1 MAELHA
7 LRYALCPMQDLQL
20 LRRRRKTLKIDRLWK
35 EIKKAELVQLAQ
47 DLIRIPSVRRQGLR
61 GGEEEVALLLA
72 HLLEE
77 MGLDVVVE
85 EVVPCSLNVIG
96 VLQGQEEG
104 PCLMFECHTD
114 VVTEGDA
121 SEWKYGPY
129 EGRLVRNRIYGRGAC
144 DTKGNLAAAVKA
156 VQAISQ
162 SGIPFNGKILL
173 GILVDEEG
181 MMSGVKHFIRQGWAN
196 RVNAAIICEPVDN
209 HLCITQKGALRAE
222 LITSGKMSHG
232 AMPLAGFNPIP
243 PMVSILEKIRQ
254 LEEEEIGRL
263 GKDTFLGFPS
273 ITPTVLHAPVKGEPQ
288 LNVIPQQCRALLD
301 IRTVPGQSHEAL
313 KKQLEDI
320 VQEEERSIRA
330 SLQSGPLKGIREE
343 FQKGLSK
350 GISFQAKLHVFEDRP
365 WTKTSRDEPIVQAV
379 SRAYRS
385 ITGQEPIYDGVPG
398 ATDGTFL
405 SAWAGIPIVTLGAG
419 KWMIPHQKDEWVSV
433 EDLYLTAK
441 IYAAS
446 ALEFLVGIR

>member
-1 MAELHA
+1 MN
-7 LRYALCPMQDLQL
+7 
-20 LRRRRKTLKIDRLWK
+20 IDRLLK
-35 EIKKAELVQLAQ
+35 ELNKGELVQLTQ
-47 DLIRIPSVRRQGLR
+47 DLIRIPSVRHQGPG
-61 GGEEEVALLLA
+61 GGEEKVALFLA

-85 EVVPCSLNVIG
+85 EVEPRSLNVIA
-96 VLQGQEEG
+96 VLQGQGEG

-129 EGRLVRNRIYGRGAC
+129 EGKLVGNRIYGRGAC

-156 VQAISQ
+156 VRAISQ

-181 MMSGVKHFIRQGWAN
+181 MMSGVKHFIRHGWAD

-222 LITSGKMSHG
+222 LIARGKMSHG

-254 LEEEEIGRL
+254 LEEEEMGRL
-263 GKDTFLGFPS
+263 GKDAFLGYPS
-273 ITPTVLHAPVKGEPQ
+273 ITPTVLQAPLKGEPQ
-288 LNVIPQQCRALLD
+288 LNVIPQECRALLD
-301 IRTVPGQSHEAL
+301 IRTIPGQSHEAL
-313 KKQLEDI
+313 KKQMEDI
-320 VQEEERSIRA
+320 VQEEERIICA
-330 SLQSGPLKGIREE
+330 SLQSGPLKEIREE
-343 FQKGLSK
+343 FEKGLSK
-350 GISFQAKLHVFEDRP
+350 GISFQARLNVFEDRP
-365 WTKTSRDEPIVQAV
+365 WTKTSRDESIVRAV
-379 SRAYRS
+379 SSAYRS
-385 ITGQEPIYDGVPG
+385 TTGQEPIYDGVVG

-405 SAWAGIPIVTLGAG
+405 AAWAGIPIITLGAG
-419 KWMIPHQKDEWVSV
+419 KWMVPHQKDEWVSV

-446 ALEFLVGIR
+446 AMEFLKT

>member
-1 MAELHA
+1 MPYAGLAVVTGKEEL
-7 LRYALCPMQDLQL
+7 
-20 LRRRRKTLKIDRLWK
+20 LKIDHILK
-35 EIKKAELVQLAQ
+35 EIKKVELVQLTQ
-47 DLIRIPSVRRQGLR
+47 DLIRIPSVRRQGLQ
-61 GGEEEVALLLA
+61 GGEEKVALFLA

-85 EVVPCSLNVIG
+85 EVEPCSLNVIG
-96 VLQGQEEG
+96 VLQGQGEG

-129 EGRLVRNRIYGRGAC
+129 EGRLVGNRIYGRGAC

-156 VQAISQ
+156 VQAINQ
-162 SGIPFNGKILL
+162 SDIPFRGKILL

-181 MMSGVKHFIRQGWAN
+181 MMSGVKHFIRQGWAD
-196 RVNAAIICEPVDN
+196 RVSAAIICEPVDN

-222 LITSGKMSHG
+222 LITSGKMGHG
-232 AMPLAGFNPIP
+232 AMPLVGFNPIP
-243 PMVSILEKIRQ
+243 PMVSILEKIKQ

-263 GKDTFLGFPS
+263 ERDTFLGYPS
-273 ITPTVLHAPVKGEPQ
+273 ITPTVLQAPVKGEPQ

-301 IRTVPGQSHEAL
+301 IRTIPGQSHEAL
-313 KKQLEDI
+313 KKELENI
-320 VQEEERSIRA
+320 VQEEERSICA
-330 SLQSGPLKGIREE
+330 SLQSGPLKEIREE

-385 ITGQEPIYDGVPG
+385 VTGQEPIYDGVPG

-405 SAWAGIPIVTLGAG
+405 SAWARIPIVTLGAG

-433 EDLYLTAK
+433 EDLCLTAK

-446 ALEFLVGIR
+446 ALEFLKP

>member
-1 MAELHA
+1 LTNHPLPSPPPSRGRGRAGAGVEPLKIE
-7 LRYALCPMQDLQL
+7 RL
-20 LRRRRKTLKIDRLWK
+20 LR
-35 EIKKAELVQLAQ
+35 EIKKEELIELTQE
-47 DLIRIPSVRRQGLR
+47 LIRIPSVRSQKEGSN
-61 GGEEEVALLLA
+61 EEKVAFFLS

-85 EVVPCSLNVIG
+85 EVEPGSPNVIA
-96 VLQGQEEG
+96 VLQGESDG

-129 EGRLVRNRIYGRGAC
+129 EGRLVGNRIYGRGAC
-144 DTKGNLAAAVKA
+144 DTKGNLAAAIKA

-162 SGIPFNGKILL
+162 SGIPFKGRILL

-196 RVNAAIICEPVDN
+196 GVNAAIICEPVDN

-222 LITSGKMSHG
+222 LITIGKMSHG
-232 AMPLAGFNPIP
+232 AMPLAGLNPIP

-254 LEEEEIGRL
+254 LEEEEIERL
-263 GKDTFLGFPS
+263 GKDVFLGYPS
-273 ITPTVLHAPVKGEPQ
+273 ITPTVLQAPVKGEPQ
-288 LNVIPQQCRALLD
+288 LNVVPYQCRALLD

-313 KKQLEDI
+313 KKQLEEI
-320 VQEEERSIRA
+320 VSQEERSVNA
-330 SLQSGPLKGIREE
+330 SLDSGPLKEIRETLE
-343 FQKGLSK
+343 KNLSK
-350 GISFQAKLHVFEDRP
+350 GMSFQSKLNVFEDRP
-365 WTKTSRDEPIVQAV
+365 WTKTSREESIVRAV
-379 SRAYRS
+379 SKAIRS
-385 ITGQEPIYDGVPG
+385 VTGEEPTYGGVPG

-405 SAWAGIPIVTLGAG
+405 SAWAGIPIVTIGAG

-433 EDLYLTAK
+433 EELELTAN

-446 ALEFLVGIR
+446 ALEFLNR

>member
-1 MAELHA
+1 
-7 LRYALCPMQDLQL
+7 
-20 LRRRRKTLKIDRLWK
+20 LKIDRLL
-35 EIKKAELVQLAQ
+35 KKMRKVELVQLTQ
-47 DLIRIPSVRRQGLR
+47 DLIRIPSVRRQGLQ
-61 GGEEEVALLLA
+61 GGEEEVALFLA

-85 EVVPCSLNVIG
+85 EVEPRSLNVIA
-96 VLQGQEEG
+96 VLQGQGEG
-104 PCLMFECHTD
+104 PCLMFESHTD

-121 SEWKYGPY
+121 SEWKYAPF
-129 EGRLVRNRIYGRGAC
+129 EGKVVGNRIYGRGAC

-162 SGIPFNGKILL
+162 SGIPFKGKILL

-181 MMSGVKHFIRQGWAN
+181 MMTGVKHFIRQGWAN
-196 RVNAAIICEPVDN
+196 RVSAAIICEPVDN

-232 AMPLAGFNPIP
+232 ATPLAGFNPIP
-243 PMVSILEKIRQ
+243 PIVSILEKMRQ

-263 GKDTFLGFPS
+263 GKDSFLGYPS
-273 ITPTVLHAPVKGEPQ
+273 ITPTVLQAPVKGEPQ

-301 IRTVPGQSHEAL
+301 IRTIPGQSHEVL
-313 KKQLEDI
+313 KKQLTDI
-320 VQEEERSIRA
+320 VQEEERSISV
-330 SLQSGPLKGIREE
+330 SLQSGPLKEIREE

-350 GISFQAKLHVFEDRP
+350 GISFQAKLDVFEDRP
-365 WTKTSRDEPIVQAV
+365 WTKTSQDEPIVQAV
-379 SRAYRS
+379 SKAYNS
-385 ITGQEPIYDGVPG
+385 ITGEEPVYDGVLG

-419 KWMIPHQKDEWVSV
+419 KRMIPHQKDEWVSV
-433 EDLYLTAK
+433 NDLYLTAK

-446 ALEFLVGIR
+446 AIEFLKRID

>member
-1 MAELHA
+1 
-7 LRYALCPMQDLQL
+7 LR
-20 LRRRRKTLKIDRLWK
+20 IDRLLK
-35 EIKKAELVQLAQ
+35 GIKKEELIQLTQ
-47 DLIRIPSVRRQGLR
+47 ELIRIPSVRRP
-61 GGEEEVALLLA
+61 GEYEEKVALFLA
-72 HLLEE
+72 RFLEE

-85 EVVPCSLNVIG
+85 RVEPGSPNVVAL
-96 VLQGQEEG
+96 LQGQGEG

-129 EGRLVRNRIYGRGAC
+129 EGKWVGNRIYGRGAC

-162 SGIPFNGKILL
+162 SGIPFNGRILL

-181 MMSGVKHFIRQGWAN
+181 MMSGVKHFIRQGWAEG
-196 RVNAAIICEPVDN
+196 VHAAIICEPVDN

-232 AMPLAGFNPIP
+232 AMPLTGLNPIL
-243 PMVSILEKIRQ
+243 PMISLLEKIRQ
-254 LEEEEIGRL
+254 LEEKEIERL
-263 GKDTFLGFPS
+263 GKDPFLGYPS
-273 ITPTVLHAPVKGEPQ
+273 ITPTVLQAPLKGEPQ
-288 LNVIPQQCRALLD
+288 LNVVPHHCRALLD
-301 IRTVPGQSHEAL
+301 IRTIPGQSHEAL

-320 VQEEERSIRA
+320 VREEERSVCD
-330 SLQSGPLKGIREE
+330 SLQAGSLKEIRESLE
-343 FQKGLSK
+343 KGLSK
-350 GISFQAKLHVFEDRP
+350 GIVFQAKLDVFEDRP
-365 WTKTSRDEPIVQAV
+365 WTKTSRDESIVKAI
-379 SRAYRS
+379 SKAIRA
-385 ITGQEPIYDGVPG
+385 ITRKEPDYAGVAG

-419 KWMIPHQKDEWVSV
+419 KWTIPHQKDEWVSV
-433 EDLYLTAK
+433 EDLELTAK

-446 ALEFLVGIR
+446 ALEFLGVSE

>member
-1 MAELHA
+1 MGRVL
-7 LRYALCPMQDLQL
+7 
-20 LRRRRKTLKIDRLWK
+20 K
-35 EIKKAELVQLAQ
+35 EIKRGELIQLTQ
-47 DLIRIPSVRRQGLR
+47 DLIRIPSVRRQGPE
-61 GGEEEVALLLA
+61 GGEEEVALFVA

-85 EVVPCSLNVIG
+85 EVEPRSLNVIA
-96 VLQGQEEG
+96 VLEGQEEG

-129 EGRLVRNRIYGRGAC
+129 EGRLVGDRIYGRGAC
-144 DTKGNLAAAVKA
+144 DTKGNLAAAVMA
-156 VQAISQ
+156 IQAINQ
-162 SGIPFNGKILL
+162 SSIPFKGKILL

-181 MMSGVKHFIRQGWAN
+181 MMGGVKHFIRQGWAN
-196 RVNAAIICEPVDN
+196 GVHAAMICEPVDN
-209 HLCITQKGALRAE
+209 HLCISQKGALRAE
-222 LITSGKMSHG
+222 LVTSGKMAHG
-232 AMPLAGFNPIP
+232 AMPLTGFNPVP
-243 PMVSILEKIRQ
+243 PMVSILERIKQ
-254 LEEEEIGRL
+254 LEEEEIERRGR
-263 GKDTFLGFPS
+263 DPFLGYPS
-273 ITPTVLHAPVKGEPQ
+273 ITPTVLQAPVKGEPQ

-301 IRTVPGQSHEAL
+301 IRTIPGQSHEVL
-313 KKQLEDI
+313 KKALADI
-320 VQEEERSIRA
+320 VENEERSIRD
-330 SLQSGPLKGIREE
+330 SLESGPLKEIREQ

-350 GISFQAKLHVFEDRP
+350 GVSFQVRLHVFEDRP
-365 WTKTSRDEPIVQAV
+365 WTKTSREEPLVRAV

-433 EDLYLTAK
+433 EDLHLTAK

-446 ALEFLVGIR
+446 ALEFLKGSD

>member
-1 MAELHA
+1 M
-7 LRYALCPMQDLQL
+7 R
-20 LRRRRKTLKIDRLWK
+20 
-35 EIKKAELVQLAQ
+35 EIKREELIRLTQ
-47 DLIRIPSVRRQGLR
+47 DLIRIPSVRSQKEGSN
-61 GGEEEVALLLA
+61 EEKVAIFLS

-85 EVVPCSLNVIG
+85 EVEPGSPNVIA
-96 VLQGQEEG
+96 VLQGEGDG

-121 SEWKYGPY
+121 SEWKYGPF
-129 EGRLVRNRIYGRGAC
+129 EGKLAGNRIYGRGAC
-144 DTKGNLAAAVKA
+144 DTKGNLAAAIKA

-162 SGIPFNGKILL
+162 TGTPFKGRILL

-196 RVNAAIICEPVDN
+196 GVHAAIVCEPVDN

-222 LITSGKMSHG
+222 LMTVGKMSHG
-232 AMPLAGFNPIP
+232 AMPLAGLNPIP
-243 PMVSILEKIRQ
+243 PMISILEKMRQ
-254 LEEEEIGRL
+254 LEEEEIERL
-263 GKDTFLGFPS
+263 GKNVFLGYPS

-288 LNVIPQQCRALLD
+288 LNVIPYQCRALLD
-301 IRTVPGQSHEAL
+301 IRTVPGQPHEAL

-320 VQEEERSIRA
+320 VREEEKSVNA
-330 SLQSGPLKGIREE
+330 SLDSGPLREIRETLE
-343 FQKGLSK
+343 TGLSK
-350 GISFQAKLHVFEDRP
+350 GISFHSKLHVFEDRP
-365 WTKTSRDEPIVQAV
+365 WTKTSREERIVQAV
-379 SRAYRS
+379 SKAIQS
-385 ITGQEPIYDGVPG
+385 ITGKEPTYGGVLG

-405 SAWAGIPIVTLGAG
+405 SAWAGIPIVTIGAG

-433 EDLYLTAK
+433 EELELTAR

-446 ALEFLVGIR
+446 ALEFLNGPNPKL

>member
-1 MAELHA
+1 VN
-7 LRYALCPMQDLQL
+7 
-20 LRRRRKTLKIDRLWK
+20 IDRLLK
-35 EIKKAELVQLAQ
+35 ELNKGELVQLTQ
-47 DLIRIPSVRRQGLR
+47 DLIRIPSVRHQGPG
-61 GGEEEVALLLA
+61 GGEEEVALFLA
-72 HLLEE
+72 RLLEE

-85 EVVPCSLNVIG
+85 EVEPRSINVIA
-96 VLQGQEEG
+96 VLQGQGEG

-129 EGRLVRNRIYGRGAC
+129 EGKLVGNRIYGRGAC

-156 VQAISQ
+156 VRAISQ

-181 MMSGVKHFIRQGWAN
+181 MMSGVKHFIRHGWADH
-196 RVNAAIICEPVDN
+196 VNAAIICEPVDN

-222 LITSGKMSHG
+222 LIASGKMSHG

-254 LEEEEIGRL
+254 LEEEEVGRL
-263 GKDTFLGFPS
+263 GKDAFLGYPS
-273 ITPTVLHAPVKGEPQ
+273 ITPTVLQAPLRGEPQ
-288 LNVIPQQCRALLD
+288 LNVIPQECRALLD
-301 IRTVPGQSHEAL
+301 IRTIPGQSHEVL
-313 KKQLEDI
+313 KKQMEDI
-320 VQEEERSIRA
+320 VQEEERTICA
-330 SLQSGPLKGIREE
+330 SLQSGPLKEIREE
-343 FQKGLSK
+343 FEKGLSK
-350 GISFQAKLHVFEDRP
+350 GISFQAKLNVFEDRP
-365 WTKTSRDEPIVQAV
+365 WTKTSRDEPIVRAV
-379 SRAYRS
+379 SSAYRS
-385 ITGQEPIYDGVPG
+385 MTAQEPIYDGVVG

-405 SAWAGIPIVTLGAG
+405 SAWAGIPIITLGAG
-419 KWMIPHQKDEWVSV
+419 KWMVPHQKDEWVSV

-446 ALEFLVGIR
+446 AMEFLKT